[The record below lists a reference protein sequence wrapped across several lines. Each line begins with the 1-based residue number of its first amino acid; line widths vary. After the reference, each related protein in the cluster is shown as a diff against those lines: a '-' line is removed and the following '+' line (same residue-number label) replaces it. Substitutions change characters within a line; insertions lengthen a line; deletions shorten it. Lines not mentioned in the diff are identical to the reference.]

1 MSWANYLQFAVAFAF
16 VLALI
21 GVVAIL
27 ARRFGLGYMPRSGS
41 MRRLVISETVPL
53 DARHRL
59 VLIRR
64 DNVEHLLVLGPA
76 SATVIEADIALSP
89 PPSFTAVLADVS
101 E

>member
-27 ARRFGLGYMPRSGS
+27 ARRFGLGS
-41 MRRLVISETVPL
+41 MARTGGTRRLAVCESVPL

-59 VLIRR
+59 VLVRR

-76 SATVIEADIALSP
+76 SASLIEAEIAP
-89 PPSFTAVLADVS
+89 PPSFAAALADAAK
-101 E
+101 